1 MLRPIFCATLVL
13 ATACASPPSIGAGR
27 FASIAADV
35 GAPLRDAR
43 LASHLGTWDGRSYIW
58 GDDTVGVPWRLVHRP
73 AGRGGVQSTLEWPNG
88 RTEPV
93 MLRAIHLTADRFVYE
108 FGPFFS
114 AMMGGEV
121 KGRAEGRIVGQR
133 MEGVF
138 ELRPLR
144 GGNSLRGR
152 FEGGR
157 TSLASVTLPELGI

>member
-1 MLRPIFCATLVL
+1 MLRSMLCATLALTAACAPSLAPGRFTSLAVD
-13 ATACASPPSIGAGR
+13 ATAPR
-27 FASIAADV
+27 Q
-35 GAPLRDAR
+35 DAR
-43 LASHLGTWDGRSYIW
+43 LAAHLGTWDGRSYIW
-58 GDDTVGVPWRLVHRP
+58 GDDTVGVPWRLVHRA
-73 AGRGGVQSTLEWPNG
+73 AGRDGLRSTIEWPNG

-93 MLRAIHLTADRFVYE
+93 VLRTIHLSADSFTYE

-157 TSLASVTLPELGI
+157 TSLAAVTLPEIGT

>member
-1 MLRPIFCATLVL
+1 MQRPILCAALVV
-13 ATACASPPSIGAGR
+13 AAACAPARTPDR
-27 FASIAADV
+27 FASIARDATT
-35 GAPLRDAR
+35 PLQDAR

-73 AGRGGVQSTLEWPNG
+73 AESGGVRSTIEWPNG

-93 MLRAIHLTADRFVYE
+93 MLRAIHLSADRFVYE

-121 KGRAEGRIVGQR
+121 KGRAEGRIVGQQ
-133 MEGVF
+133 MEGTF
-138 ELRPLR
+138 ELRPAR
-144 GGNSLRGR
+144 GGNSVRGR

-157 TSLASVTLPELGI
+157 TSLATVRLPEVGI